1 MPLPLVDA
9 HLHLWDP
16 ARLEYPWLAGI
27 PQLHRRFGPADLDTG
42 GHLLTGVVFIEAGRR
57 DDQALAEV
65 AWVEQLAAH
74 WPVLQAVVAHA
85 PLERGERCRR
95 QLAELSRHRLVTGIR
110 RNLQDEPAGF
120 ALAGDFVAGVR
131 LLAGF
136 GFSFDLCV
144 RHRQLPEV
152 TELVAAVPEVT
163 FVLDHL
169 GKPPVA
175 SGQLDPWREDLSR
188 LAGHPNVV
196 CKLSGLAT
204 EADHQR
210 WQVADVLPYLA
221 CALAE
226 FGPER
231 CLVGGDWPVATL
243 ATSYQ
248 RWLDTVAGAIS
259 GLADEQQRA
268 VLAGTATRVY
278 RLAGRSYE

>member
-27 PQLHRRFGPADLDTG
+27 PELHRRFGPADLDTG
-42 GHLLTGVVFIEAGRR
+42 GHRLTGVVFVEAGRR
-57 DDQALAEV
+57 DDQALDEV
-65 AWVEQLAAH
+65 IWVEQLATQ
-74 WPVLQAVVAHA
+74 WPVLRAVVAHA
-85 PLERGERCRR
+85 PLERSGNCGR
-95 QLAELSRHRLVTGIR
+95 QLAELARHRLVTGIR
-110 RNLQDEPAGF
+110 RNLQDEPGGF
-120 ALAGDFVAGVR
+120 ALTGGFLAGVR
-131 LLAGF
+131 LLAGY

-144 RHRQLPEV
+144 RHGQLPEV
-152 TELVAAVPEVT
+152 TELVVAVPEVT

-175 SGQLDPWREDLSR
+175 AGQLDPWREHLSR

-204 EADHQR
+204 EADQER
-210 WQVADVLPYLA
+210 WQIADVLPYLA
-221 CALAE
+221 HALAE

-243 ATSYQ
+243 ATSYG
-248 RWLDTVAGAIS
+248 RWLDAVGEAIAP
-259 GLADEQQRA
+259 LPAAAREA

-278 RLAGRSYE
+278 RLH